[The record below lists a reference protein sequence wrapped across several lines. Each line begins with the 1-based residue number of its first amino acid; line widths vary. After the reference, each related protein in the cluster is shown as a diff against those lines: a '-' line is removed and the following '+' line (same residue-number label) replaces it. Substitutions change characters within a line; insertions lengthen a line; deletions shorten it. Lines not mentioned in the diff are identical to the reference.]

1 MMLIDNFYNI
11 GDLVFLSTDQD
22 QKQRL
27 VTGVLIRQNQIVY
40 YLSSGVEESVH
51 YDFEITEVKSVLNT
65 L

>member
-1 MMLIDNFYNI
+1 MMLIDNLYNI

-27 VTGVLIRQNQIVY
+27 VTGFLIRQGLVLY
-40 YLSSGVEESVH
+40 YLASGPDESLH

>member
-1 MMLIDNFYNI
+1 MMLIDNLYNI

>member
-1 MMLIDNFYNI
+1 MMLIDNLYNI

-27 VTGVLIRQNQIVY
+27 VTGILIRQSQIVY

-51 YDFEITEVKSVLNT
+51 YDFEITDVKSVLNT

>member
-1 MMLIDNFYNI
+1 MMLIDNLYNI

-27 VTGVLIRQNQIVY
+27 VTGILIRQGHTLY
-40 YLSSGVEESVH
+40 YLSSGVDESVH